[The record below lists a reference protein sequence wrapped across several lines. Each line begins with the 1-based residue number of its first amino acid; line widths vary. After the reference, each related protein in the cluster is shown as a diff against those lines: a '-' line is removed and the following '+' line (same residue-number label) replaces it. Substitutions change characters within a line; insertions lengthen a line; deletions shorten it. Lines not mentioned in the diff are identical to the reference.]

1 MNREEL
7 ETITNNNLEIQEL
20 NQYIKKIQEA
30 YKQLEKENLELKK
43 KYENAVADYECE
55 KSKNQTAIE
64 YMNEWG
70 NEPDADMY
78 MFIKDYKEFRYLLS
92 LLKGTNERE

>member
-20 NQYIKKIQEA
+20 NKYIKKIQEA

-43 KYENAVADYECE
+43 KYENAVADYEYE
-55 KSKNQTAIE
+55 KYKNQRAIE
-64 YMNEWG
+64 YIETHKRKDEFLELNEWG
-70 NEPDADMY
+70 TRELLDTL
-78 MFIKDYKEFRYLLS
+78 KE
-92 LLKGTNERE
+92 TNERE